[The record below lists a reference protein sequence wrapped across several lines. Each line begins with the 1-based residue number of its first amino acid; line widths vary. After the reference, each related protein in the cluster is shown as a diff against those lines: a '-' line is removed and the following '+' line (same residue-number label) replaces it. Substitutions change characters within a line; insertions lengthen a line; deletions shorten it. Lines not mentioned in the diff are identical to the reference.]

1 MLSSAFL
8 TLAHSFYTA
17 SGVSAQRNTLSMPAI
32 PRLK

>member
-17 SGVSAQRNTLSMPAI
+17 SGVSVQRAAFIMFAMP
-32 PRLK
+32 